1 MRRSFVVITFSAL
14 VGLMVLTAAR
24 AQQSRQR
31 ITTPAAEPSPI
42 PSPSASPQSD
52 INLDDVIRVS
62 SNLIVVPVS
71 VTDGKGQPVEGLRF
85 QDFRLEEEGQPQEIA
100 QLGDSEQVPL
110 EMAILLDVSG
120 SVKGRFGFEK
130 EAAARFI
137 KSILKPSDRA
147 VLYAIDMSPR
157 LVQTRADAEQVTAK
171 LQSIQDSE
179 SPTAFYDTVV
189 DAANYLVKFAP
200 PQHRRVILVIS
211 DGEDTFSE
219 SVRNVSATLSAVLRA
234 DAIFY
239 SINPSGPGIQLDAL
253 STRGQS
259 EMQTLAS
266 ATGGAAF
273 VPSAPE
279 NLDQIFQQIAV
290 ELRSQYLLEY
300 YGKSSVPN
308 GTFLHIKVKVPG
320 RPELRIRAR
329 QGYYMAQK

>member
-1 MRRSFVVITFSAL
+1 MRRSFPIIVVFAL

-24 AQQSRQR
+24 AQQSRPR
-31 ITTPAAEPSPI
+31 LTTPVAAPWPIPFPSP
-42 PSPSASPQSD
+42 SPQSD
-52 INLDDVIRVS
+52 INVDDVIRVS

-71 VTDGKGQPVEGLRF
+71 VTDGKDQPVEGLRL
-85 QDFRLEEEGQPQEIA
+85 QEFRLEEEGQPQEIV
-100 QLGDSEQVPL
+100 QFGDSEQVPL

-137 KSILKPSDRA
+137 KSILKPADKA
-147 VLYAIDMSPR
+147 VLYAIDMTPR
-157 LVQTRADAEQVTAK
+157 LVQTRANAEQVAAK
-171 LQSIQDSE
+171 LESIQDSE

-189 DAANYLVKFAP
+189 DAANYLVKFTP

-219 SVRNVSATLSAVLRA
+219 NIRSVSATLSAVLRA
-234 DAIFY
+234 DAILY

-253 STRGQS
+253 STHGQS

-273 VPSAPE
+273 VPSVPE
-279 NLDQIFQQIAV
+279 NLDQIFHKIAV

-300 YGKSSVPN
+300 YGKCSVPN
-308 GTFLHIKVKVPG
+308 GTFLHLKVKVPG
-320 RPELRIRAR
+320 QPALRIRAR
-329 QGYYMAQK
+329 QGYYMAQN